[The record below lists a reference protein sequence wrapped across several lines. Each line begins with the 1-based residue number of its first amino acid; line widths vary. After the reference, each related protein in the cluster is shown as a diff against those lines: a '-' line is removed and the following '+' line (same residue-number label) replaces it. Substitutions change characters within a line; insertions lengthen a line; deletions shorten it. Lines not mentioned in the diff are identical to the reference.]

1 MGRQKSRKAT
11 PAPPQRQHGPNQWRM
26 QHGDIAATKNSLAS
40 EAGAAVIA
48 PLLIDAMVAGNL
60 ITEDQYTDALKFHLL
75 YCQAGRN
82 KVPMGRYG
90 AEPSGGSD
98 RSDEA
103 GRECRDV
110 ERAIKA
116 RIGANGLALFI
127 RVCGDNVLPHG
138 EKQRWLDPL
147 REALNVMGRG

>member
-1 MGRQKSRKAT
+1 MGRQRSRKAT

-26 QHGDIAATKNSLAS
+26 QHGDITSTSQTLQTD
-40 EAGAAVIA
+40 AGNRVKY
-48 PLLIDAMVAGNL
+48 PMLIDAMVAGDL

-103 GRECRDV
+103 GRECRDI

-116 RIGANGLALFI
+116 QIGVNGLALFI

-138 EKQRWLDPL
+138 ERQRWLTPL
-147 REALNVMGRG
+147 REALNVMGRR